1 MDDRNSKRLAAVAQI
16 SFPLGETERLA
27 STSVN
32 FAYLHPKVKR
42 RYEVWIAVLA
52 LAALILGASTLVLHG
67 RLSLE
72 LMADAQ
78 SYDPVYD
85 SVMKEYDAV
94 RDDPHLRRYLIA
106 KIKSLAAEH
115 EVEADL
121 LFAVVQV
128 ESSFRVVSKSPKNAR
143 GLGQLMFATA
153 RAFNPEAVN
162 RPDDLYDVHLNL
174 DTALKYLK
182 ATLVQNRDDRRTSLM
197 VYYYGDTARRP
208 GFQDRDEYVKKVMDC
223 YNSLQERRQALSGT
237 AVLSG
242 AGYHPSS

>member
-1 MDDRNSKRLAAVAQI
+1 MY
-16 SFPLGETERLA
+16 ETVE
-27 STSVN
+27 TV
-32 FAYLHPKVKR
+32 HPIPQRQLRVYYEEAKR
-42 RYEVWIAVLA
+42 RYQLWIGLLGTIALVL
-52 LAALILGASTLVLHG
+52 GFSTLTLHG
-67 RLSLE
+67 RLQ
-72 LMADAQ
+72 MADTG

-121 LFAVVQV
+121 LFSVVAV
-128 ESSFRVVSKSPKNAR
+128 ESSFRVVAKSPKNAR

-182 ATLVQNRDDRRTSLM
+182 ANLLQNRDDTRTTLM

-208 GFQDRDEYVKKVMDC
+208 GFEDKDQYAKKVIDF
-223 YNSLQERRQALSGT
+223 YNSLQERRQLLGGIAL
-237 AVLSG
+237 LSE
-242 AGYHPSS
+242 AGSHPFG